1 MDDEKNDVDAF
12 LTVTIADP
20 ENYPLIKEAL
30 SFMLSDKSKIE
41 CYSRKHHYLER
52 KPCGMQRSNEWSTQR
67 VVRAHFLCAQQRFAH
82 AGVPAHP
89 GRAVRGRGGDSDAA
103 AAPCA
108 QEHFVFDFGD

>member
-1 MDDEKNDVDAF
+1 M
-12 LTVTIADP
+12 ADP
-20 ENYPLIKEAL
+20 IEPKNRELMDYLFEKKEQV
-30 SFMLSDKSKIE
+30 
-41 CYSRKHHYLER
+41 
-52 KPCGMQRSNEWSTQR
+52 PNEIYVTLTNMVKKKTR

-82 AGVPAHP
+82 ARAPAHP